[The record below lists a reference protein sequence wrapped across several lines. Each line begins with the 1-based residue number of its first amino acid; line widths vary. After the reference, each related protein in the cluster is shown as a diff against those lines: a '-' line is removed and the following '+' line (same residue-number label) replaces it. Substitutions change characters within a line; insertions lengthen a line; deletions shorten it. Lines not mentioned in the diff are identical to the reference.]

1 MNRTM
6 PNRAL
11 RCWVVGA
18 LLVSCFTDTPRL
30 QSPGLNNQLLTAAQQ
45 GDVGLVAALLAKG
58 AAVDAQNEFELTPLI
73 IAADKGNADLVR
85 LLVSHGANVNLKDPT
100 YGKTALRAA
109 ITSWSDLKGALAP
122 KARTERGEIIELLL
136 EKGANGGEALGELI
150 GGGYLD
156 AARTVIGRGDVP
168 RAYLNVALSSARR
181 VGQAD
186 LIALLTKAGA
196 AEPAAE
202 DNARSVERFKLLAG
216 NYRSASGKTMTL
228 SLLDEDLML
237 DRPDRDRVF
246 LLPLDLTTL
255 RSRDRKTVVALK
267 TPNVP
272 PAEITLTEDGSSE
285 AFARVPTR

>member
-6 PNRAL
+6 PSRAFH
-11 RCWVVGA
+11 CWIVGA

-30 QSPGLNNQLLTAAQQ
+30 QSRGLDDQLLTAAQQ
-45 GDVGLVAALLAKG
+45 GDVRLVADLLAKG
-58 AAVDAQNEFELTPLI
+58 AVVDAQNEFELTPLI
-73 IAADKGNADLVR
+73 IAADKGNAELVR
-85 LLVSHGANVNLKDPT
+85 LLVSHGANVNLKDHT

-150 GGGYLD
+150 GAGYLD
-156 AARTVIGRGDVP
+156 AARKVVARGNVP
-168 RAYLNVALSSARR
+168 QTYLNVALSSARR
-181 VGQAD
+181 AGEAD
-186 LIALLTKAGA
+186 LIALLTGAGA
-196 AEPAAE
+196 VEPRAE
-202 DNARSVERFKLLAG
+202 DNARSIERFTLLAG
-216 NYRSASGKTMTL
+216 NYRSASGKTLTL

-246 LLPLDLTTL
+246 LLPLDLITL
-255 RSRDRKTVVALK
+255 RSRDRKTVVALA

-272 PAEITLTEDGSSE
+272 PAEITLTEGGSSE